1 MYPPIYLEYCFHEY
15 QRDLHHNTGFS
26 LPIFLSDI
34 DLIQDQGDLDHSS
47 IFTIQTESGL
57 VSLWPSFI
65 VARTFAALTLGVSI
79 VGVFVCMQ
87 ISKTSSV
94 CIITVYHVN
103 MHIKH
108 QFDRYP
114 KTDFQGHLIHV
125 CPILNL
131 PIYFVRR
138 GGVGGVRSNEEDRQ
152 LVIFF
157 ITILF
162 IHYLPKNKTPFVE
175 MVYQMYKILHFF
187 FPKVTS
193 CFQLVNALI
202 EI

>member
-1 MYPPIYLEYCFHEY
+1 
-15 QRDLHHNTGFS
+15 
-26 LPIFLSDI
+26 
-34 DLIQDQGDLDHSS
+34 
-47 IFTIQTESGL
+47 
-57 VSLWPSFI
+57 
-65 VARTFAALTLGVSI
+65 
-79 VGVFVCMQ
+79 
-87 ISKTSSV
+87 
-94 CIITVYHVN
+94 

-114 KTDFQGHLIHV
+114 KTDFQGHLIHA

-131 PIYFVRR
+131 PIYFVKR
-138 GGVGGVRSNEEDRQ
+138 GEVGGVRSNEEDRQ

-157 ITILF
+157 NTILF

-175 MVYQMYKILHFF
+175 MVYQMYKILQFY

>member
-1 MYPPIYLEYCFHEY
+1 
-15 QRDLHHNTGFS
+15 
-26 LPIFLSDI
+26 
-34 DLIQDQGDLDHSS
+34 
-47 IFTIQTESGL
+47 
-57 VSLWPSFI
+57 
-65 VARTFAALTLGVSI
+65 
-79 VGVFVCMQ
+79 
-87 ISKTSSV
+87 
-94 CIITVYHVN
+94 

-131 PIYFVRR
+131 PIYFVKR

-157 ITILF
+157 NTILF
-162 IHYLPKNKTPFVE
+162 IHYLPKNKSPFVE
-175 MVYQMYKILHFF
+175 MVYQMYKILHFY

>member
-1 MYPPIYLEYCFHEY
+1 
-15 QRDLHHNTGFS
+15 
-26 LPIFLSDI
+26 
-34 DLIQDQGDLDHSS
+34 
-47 IFTIQTESGL
+47 
-57 VSLWPSFI
+57 
-65 VARTFAALTLGVSI
+65 
-79 VGVFVCMQ
+79 
-87 ISKTSSV
+87 
-94 CIITVYHVN
+94 

-131 PIYFVRR
+131 PIYFVKRR
-138 GGVGGVRSNEEDRQ
+138 GVGGVRSNEEDRQ

-157 ITILF
+157 NTILF

-175 MVYQMYKILHFF
+175 MVYQMYKILHFY
-187 FPKVTS
+187 FPKVTR